1 MMPEHP
7 FTETEKLI
15 RCDVINRYNEQSV
28 RLIEFNHFKLWEYLM
43 TNKHGAKIT
52 NISLCLWISEEEFLD
67 HEDVYSRS
75 GDVEPVTRIIVDL
88 FDEEYGFSNA
98 ITRFVRESETEQ
110 VIKIISSHIPNS
122 ISDSDDCQ
130 IQTFKGYSVT
140 QHRHM
145 TTRPMIMGLEE

>member
-1 MMPEHP
+1 ME
-7 FTETEKLI
+7 
-15 RCDVINRYNEQSV
+15 
-28 RLIEFNHFKLWEYLM
+28 
-43 TNKHGAKIT
+43 
-52 NISLCLWISEEEFLD
+52 

-110 VIKIISSHIPNS
+110 VIKIISSHIPNN

-130 IQTFKGYSVT
+130 IQTFSGYGIT

-145 TTRPMIMGLEE
+145 TTRPMIMGLEA